1 MASCNKKNILDAQ
14 AIAEKDPFS
23 TRNNIRVTA
32 AYADGSGEGEL
43 TITPECL
50 NPRGAVHGGCLA
62 TLANAVS
69 GWVAGAVQHC
79 NSAPASYTL
88 NFLRPAMGTNQKIRC
103 RATPE
108 KTGRTLSVYHVSLTD
123 DEGLE
128 VATGNF
134 TFFMMDKRLNGTT
147 PERLER
153 TADES

>member
-69 GWVAGAVQHC
+69 GWVAGAVQHRTC
-79 NSAPASYTL
+79 VTVNYAFH
-88 NFLRPAMGTNQKIRC
+88 FLRPAMGTSRKIRC
-103 RATPE
+103 RAAPV
-108 KTGRTLSVYHVSLTD
+108 KLGRTLCVYHVVLLD
-123 DEGLE
+123 DADTV
-128 VATGNF
+128 VASGDF
-134 TFFMMDKRLNGTT
+134 TYFMSVL
-147 PERLER
+147 
-153 TADES
+153 

>member
-32 AYADGSGEGEL
+32 AYAEGEL

-79 NSAPASYTL
+79 NSATASYTL
-88 NFLRPAMGTNQKIRC
+88 NFLRPAMGTSRKIRC
-103 RATPE
+103 RAAPV
-108 KTGRTLSVYHVSLTD
+108 KLGRTLCVYHVVLLD
-123 DEGLE
+123 DADTV
-128 VATGNF
+128 VASGDF
-134 TFFMMDKRLNGTT
+134 TYFMSVL
-147 PERLER
+147 
-153 TADES
+153 

>member
-1 MASCNKKNILDAQ
+1 MASCNKKNILDAE

-79 NSAPASYTL
+79 NSATASYTL
-88 NFLRPAMGTNQKIRC
+88 NFLRPAMGTSRKIRC
-103 RATPE
+103 RAAPV
-108 KTGRTLSVYHVSLTD
+108 KLGRTLCVYHVVLLD
-123 DEGLE
+123 DADTV
-128 VATGNF
+128 VASGDF
-134 TFFMMDKRLNGTT
+134 TYFMSAL
-147 PERLER
+147 
-153 TADES
+153 

>member
-69 GWVAGAVQHC
+69 ACVTVNYAFH
-79 NSAPASYTL
+79 
-88 NFLRPAMGTNQKIRC
+88 FLRPAMGTSRKIRC
-103 RATPE
+103 RAAPV
-108 KTGRTLSVYHVSLTD
+108 KLGRTLCVYHVVLLD
-123 DEGLE
+123 DADTV
-128 VATGNF
+128 VASGDF
-134 TFFMMDKRLNGTT
+134 TYFMSVL
-147 PERLER
+147 
-153 TADES
+153 

>member
-79 NSAPASYTL
+79 TCVTVNYAFH
-88 NFLRPAMGTNQKIRC
+88 FLRPAMGTSRKIRC
-103 RATPE
+103 RAAPV
-108 KTGRTLSVYHVSLTD
+108 KLGRTLCVYHVVLLD
-123 DEGLE
+123 DADTV
-128 VATGNF
+128 VASGDF
-134 TFFMMDKRLNGTT
+134 TYFMSAL
-147 PERLER
+147 
-153 TADES
+153 

>member
-62 TLANAVS
+62 TLANAA
-69 GWVAGAVQHC
+69 GWRAPCSTATAPPPAIPSTFSVRPW
-79 NSAPASYTL
+79 APAGKSAAGP
-88 NFLRPAMGTNQKIRC
+88 RR
-103 RATPE
+103 
-108 KTGRTLSVYHVSLTD
+108 
-123 DEGLE
+123 
-128 VATGNF
+128 
-134 TFFMMDKRLNGTT
+134 
-147 PERLER
+147 
-153 TADES
+153 

>member
-69 GWVAGAVQHC
+69 GWALQQRHRQLYPQLSPSGHGHQPENPLPGRAG
-79 NSAPASYTL
+79 
-88 NFLRPAMGTNQKIRC
+88 
-103 RATPE
+103 
-108 KTGRTLSVYHVSLTD
+108 KTGPDAVRLSRSSPGRRRHRGGQRRLYLFYVGPISL
-123 DEGLE
+123 
-128 VATGNF
+128 
-134 TFFMMDKRLNGTT
+134 
-147 PERLER
+147 
-153 TADES
+153 